1 MFLIILQGVVGWY
14 MVTSGLVNDV
24 TVSHYRLSLHLG
36 LAILIISI
44 LFWKIKNL
52 KTNTS
57 KVFFNLSRDKFPF
70 ILLIFLIFTQIIFG
84 AFVSGLDAG
93 KVYQTWPLM
102 GETYFPDDYDG
113 KIILDLINFEN
124 HSLVQ
129 FYHRNIAYLITIYIL
144 ILSFFI
150 IKNKRTKSFKPLIIL
165 ITIISFQILFGIFT
179 LLTQLNM
186 FVAATHQIL
195 SVILILSSIN
205 LYYSLIK

>member
-1 MFLIILQGVVGWY
+1 MSNYLE
-14 MVTSGLVNDV
+14 
-24 TVSHYRLSLHLG
+24 
-36 LAILIISI
+36 AA
-44 LFWKIKNL
+44 
-52 KTNTS
+52 NTS
-57 KVFFNLSRDKFPF
+57 NNT
-70 ILLIFLIFTQIIFG
+70 LLEK
-84 AFVSGLDAG
+84 LDA
-93 KVYQTWPLM
+93 
-102 GETYFPDDYDG
+102 DDYDG

>member
-1 MFLIILQGVVGWY
+1 M
-14 MVTSGLVNDV
+14 
-24 TVSHYRLSLHLG
+24 
-36 LAILIISI
+36 
-44 LFWKIKNL
+44 WKQI
-52 KTNTS
+52 
-57 KVFFNLSRDKFPF
+57 FNLIF
-70 ILLIFLIFTQIIFG
+70 IQIIIG
-84 AFVSGLDAG
+84 ALVSGLDAG
-93 KVYQTWPLM
+93 RIYQTWPLM